1 MKSSKDALDAK
12 PFCRIC
18 TASKMPLKSSCS
30 KTLGSAEWLGINI
43 PRIGLEYSWIYEIV
57 NWCNLYG
64 RVRVLWIIMNH
75 DSSAKRKCTFQ
86 ILSQHVYGRSSWSII
101 GCMTWRKTFELPANG
116 ELNLF
121 GTSLQ
126 FRSDLVNSLC
136 NKWHPQGASWWMKH
150 RLDHG
155 TSMHR
160 RTLAFSGLGLM
171 HRTKCG
177 SETSILPIS
186 CRRETRN
193 LQERMGPR
201 LGIFDASMA
210 LLEVGRKWVELIWHN
225 STVPY
230 KSKTQAVWHSLSSA
244 YSNQAR
250 MYL

>member
-1 MKSSKDALDAK
+1 
-12 PFCRIC
+12 
-18 TASKMPLKSSCS
+18 
-30 KTLGSAEWLGINI
+30 
-43 PRIGLEYSWIYEIV
+43 
-57 NWCNLYG
+57 
-64 RVRVLWIIMNH
+64 MNH
-75 DSSAKRKCTFQ
+75 DSSVKCKCTFQ
-86 ILSQHVYGRSSWSII
+86 ILSQHV
-101 GCMTWRKTFELPANG
+101 CMTWRKTVELPANG

-126 FRSDLVNSLC
+126 FRSDVVNSLC
-136 NKWHPQGASWWMKH
+136 NKWHPQGALWWMKH
-150 RLDHG
+150 RFDHG

-210 LLEVGRKWVELIWHN
+210 LFESWKKIVGINMESIQNIQN

-230 KSKTQAVWHSLSSA
+230 KSKMQAVWHSLSSA
-244 YSNQAR
+244 YSNHSR
-250 MYL
+250 MYLNKKTNVSATPQFGVLHIRSPPQPFTVDQTVPTVGAKRGASLTSTWVYVLWLLDLAQPLPWPTASGGLALDWWAL